1 MPKPTLVEIH
11 YLSGCE
17 NVPPT
22 LRLIE
27 RVAQKLGIPIELR
40 EVKLDSQADFVNLR
54 FHGSP
59 SVLINGQDIDSAARN
74 CTVYGPG

>member
-1 MPKPTLVEIH
+1 MPKPTLVEVR

-17 NVPPT
+17 NVLPT

-27 RVAQKLGIPIELR
+27 RVANKLNIPIELR
-40 EVKLDSQADFVNLR
+40 EVMLATQADFAKLR

-59 SVLINGQDIDSAARN
+59 SVLINGLDIDPTARN
-74 CTVYGPG
+74 CAVYGPG